1 MRNKLGLFLFL
12 LLVAAGCRLVPGT
25 GDTSTDAASASN
37 FVPTN
42 VAGYNVTE
50 ASSITDAL
58 TKVGVAGSVVTG
70 NLPLAGAV
78 AKLDDLIRCYQNV
91 GAVAARVY
99 TEQNMPTV
107 GIPKIGALAVI
118 NTTRLQR
125 NFLSC
130 AANIGGGASAQG
142 ASEEIQP
149 CGGSGS
155 FVVNNENLEYVFA
168 ATSPELCSFFQSQ
181 FVGR

>member
-1 MRNKLGLFLFL
+1 MRNKLGLILIL

-25 GDTSTDAASASN
+25 GDTATDAASAQN

-50 ASSITDAL
+50 ATSVTDAL

-70 NLPLAGAV
+70 NLPLAGAI
-78 AKLDDLIRCYQNV
+78 AKLDDLIRCYQGV
-91 GAVAARVY
+91 GAVAARIY
-99 TEQNMPTV
+99 TEQIMPTI
-107 GIPKIGALAVI
+107 GIPKIGVLAVI

-130 AANIGGGASAQG
+130 AANIGGASAQG
-142 ASEEIQP
+142 ASDDIQP